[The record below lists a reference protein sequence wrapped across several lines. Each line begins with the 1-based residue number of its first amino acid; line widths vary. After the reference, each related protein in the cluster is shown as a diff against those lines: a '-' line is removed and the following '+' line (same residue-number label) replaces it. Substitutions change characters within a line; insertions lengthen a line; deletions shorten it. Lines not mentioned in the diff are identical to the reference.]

1 MTFAQG
7 AMTSEPAGVVT
18 STAQDE
24 LRCVLIFTP
33 FIGAATGHSV
43 DVADSPIEKNVTII
57 QIITGKTL

>member
-1 MTFAQG
+1 MT
-7 AMTSEPAGVVT
+7 TEPAGVVT

-43 DVADSPIEKNVTII
+43 DVADSPIEKNVTIF
-57 QIITGKTL
+57 KS